1 VPDLE
6 DVRGQAAGRRAVEI
20 AAAGGHNLLFV
31 GPPGAGKTMLARRMP
46 GILPPLSPSESIDVT
61 CLYSVTGLLPAGSA
75 LIRRPPFR
83 APHHSATSAAIAGG
97 GPGPRP
103 GEASLASRGVLF
115 LDELPEF
122 SRGTLET
129 LRQPMEEGI
138 VRLVRARSMAVYP
151 ARFLLVAAMNPCVCG
166 YRGDDR
172 RECTCTPTSIARYR
186 SRVSGPLLDRI
197 DLQVWLPAV
206 RAEELRGVA
215 RGEPSRIV
223 RERVAAARERQQA
236 RGLGLN
242 GSLTQRQLLAVARP
256 NATGERLLASAI
268 DRFGLSARAYHR
280 VLRVARTI
288 ADLAGSDRVQTKH
301 VAEAIQYR
309 VLDRREPNDPA

>member
-1 VPDLE
+1 VGL
-6 DVRGQAAGRRAVEI
+6 
-20 AAAGGHNLLFV
+20 GHVNL
-31 GPPGAGKTMLARRMP
+31 
-46 GILPPLSPSESIDVT
+46 
-61 CLYSVTGLLPAGSA
+61 TG
-75 LIRRPPFR
+75 
-83 APHHSATSAAIAGG
+83 HKKATQG
-97 GPGPRP
+97 
-103 GEASLASRGVLF
+103 
-115 LDELPEF
+115 
-122 SRGTLET
+122 
-129 LRQPMEEGI
+129 
-138 VRLVRARSMAVYP
+138 
-151 ARFLLVAAMNPCVCG
+151 CVCG
-166 YRGDDR
+166 YLGDDR

-223 RERVAAARERQQA
+223 GERVAAARERQHG

-301 VAEAIQYR
+301 IAEAIQYLSSDTQLYELRRHLPLR
-309 VLDRREPNDPA
+309 VHPLFKSLSERGLPPS